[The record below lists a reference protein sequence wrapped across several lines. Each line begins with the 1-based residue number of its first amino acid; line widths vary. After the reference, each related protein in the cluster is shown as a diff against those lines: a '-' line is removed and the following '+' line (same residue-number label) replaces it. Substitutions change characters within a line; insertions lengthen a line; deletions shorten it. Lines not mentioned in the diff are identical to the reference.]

1 MTDNR
6 TPRNAEWLE
15 TITPAEFSKLV
26 GLDAVAPGR
35 ISKLLVRQLQDQLL
49 HNGLNPACVVHEI
62 SALEAGT
69 ASAFKPPIQN
79 MFPPLKGLW
88 HKHYAEPGLRSLALN
103 VRNAI
108 RKHGLPYFD
117 QKVRE
122 SQISG
127 VLQYMTARDIP
138 ALVDDVISGNL
149 MRQAAQSARTGE
161 WLIFSKYQG
170 KNYYLS
176 LGTHD
181 KTTHA
186 SIRRNIELVCC
197 LEFDFLTDLLAQ
209 A

>member
-1 MTDNR
+1 MTESPTRHHVD
-6 TPRNAEWLE
+6 WLE
-15 TITPAEFSKLV
+15 TITPAEFSKPV
-26 GLDAVAPGR
+26 GLDAIAPGR
-35 ISKLLVRQLQDQLL
+35 ISKLLVSQLQDQLL
-49 HNGLNPACVVHEI
+49 NNGLNPACVIHEI

-79 MFPPLKGLW
+79 KFPPLKGLW

-127 VLQYMTARDIP
+127 ELQYMTARDIP
-138 ALVDDVISGNL
+138 ALVNDAISGNL

-181 KTTHA
+181 KTTHV
-186 SIRRNIELVCC
+186 SIRRDIESVCC
-197 LEFDFLTDLLAQ
+197 LEFDFLARLLAK